1 MPTRFS
7 TFSVFGSSSLTLGVS
22 CGESY
27 VGKDFSIFTGHLFVS
42 KPGYNVASG
51 SSDFKELR
59 GSKGLL
65 RSPKQL
71 SELSVV
77 SCFWSL
83 LQLV

>member
-1 MPTRFS
+1 M
-7 TFSVFGSSSLTLGVS
+7 FGSSSLTLGVS
-22 CGESY
+22 YDESY

-42 KPGYNVASG
+42 NPGYNVASG

-65 RSPKQL
+65 RSLKQL
-71 SELSVV
+71 SEFSVV
-77 SCFWSL
+77 SSVLSL